1 MNDFHATLT
10 SLVSHLEF
18 FQDYKLIFL
27 VFVLSVFL
35 TNQNQEFSRGVVLPW
50 GSYQHPLPG
59 ELVHPGEWRS
69 L

>member
-35 TNQNQEFSRGVVLPW
+35 TNQNQEFSRRGSATLGILPTSLARGVSASW
-50 GSYQHPLPG
+50 
-59 ELVHPGEWRS
+59 
-69 L
+69 